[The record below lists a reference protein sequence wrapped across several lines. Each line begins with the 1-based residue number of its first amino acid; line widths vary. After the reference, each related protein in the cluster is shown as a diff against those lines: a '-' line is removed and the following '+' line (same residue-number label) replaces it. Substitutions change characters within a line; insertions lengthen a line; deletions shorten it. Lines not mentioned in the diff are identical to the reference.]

1 MIPSRPA
8 PENIRL
14 LIGLLVVL
22 LCVAGTIAT
31 RMDALGDPDTW
42 WHLKTGAWIW
52 EHKAVP
58 TVDTFSY
65 TFAGQPWIAKEWL
78 SQIIYF
84 MAYTAGGW
92 NGVAALVAI
101 LVGLVAGLI
110 YWTLSGSLRPSLA
123 ASIALVCLL
132 VTSSAITARPHL
144 LTLPLLVIW
153 TASLFAS
160 SRKGAAPN
168 YLLLVVILAW
178 ANLHAA
184 FTMGFVIAFFAFLD
198 FLESTRLTRKPA
210 LLAWLGFLAL
220 CPLVTLIQPY
230 SYQAMMATLAVF
242 RTNIG
247 ALPIGEWRPF
257 DAQQQVVHTGVLLL
271 LLFAALTSGFRL
283 GYARSLLI
291 VLLTYLFMTHVRYAF
306 FLYPVMVLL
315 VAPVVAAQFPKLS
328 ADYWRSQPL
337 DPLEQ
342 RMSAV
347 FRPAAAVL
355 SALTVALVAI
365 QATILPTEPAPEVA
379 ASGAIAYVK
388 SHGITGH
395 VLNHYNFGGPLVF
408 NDIPTF
414 VDGRTDQLFL
424 DSFGK
429 DMQDGRIDQ
438 AILARTLEK
447 YDIRW
452 TILPPDDPRL
462 KMLQGMP
469 GWKQVFADKY
479 AEVYLREDQASQ

>member
-1 MIPSRPA
+1 MTKMRAA
-8 PENIRL
+8 PDNIRL
-14 LIGLLVVL
+14 LIGLVVVVL
-22 LCVAGTIAT
+22 CIAGTVAT
-31 RMDALGDPDTW
+31 RMDALADPDTW

-58 TVDTFSY
+58 TTDTFSY

-78 SQIIYF
+78 SQIVYY
-84 MAYTAGGW
+84 MAYSAGGW

-101 LVGLVAGLI
+101 VVGMVAALI
-110 YWTLSGSLRPSLA
+110 YWTLSDSLRPSLA

-153 TASLFAS
+153 TAELFKS
-160 SRKGAAPN
+160 SQKGAPPN
-168 YLLLVVILAW
+168 YLLLGVILAW

-198 FLESTRLTRKPA
+198 FVETTRLTRKRA
-210 LLAWLGFLAL
+210 TLAWLGFLAL
-220 CPLVTLIQPY
+220 CPLVTLIHPY
-230 SYQAMMATLAVF
+230 SYQAMLATLAVF
-242 RTNIG
+242 RTNVG

-283 GYARSLLI
+283 GLARSLLI
-291 VLLTYLFMTHVRYAF
+291 VLLTYLFMTHVRYGF
-306 FLYPVMVLL
+306 FLYPAMVLL
-315 VAPVVAAQFPKLS
+315 VAPVVATQFPKLS
-328 ADYWRSQPL
+328 AAYWRNQPL

-342 RMSAV
+342 RMSAA
-347 FRPAAAVL
+347 FGPAAAVI
-355 SALTVALVAI
+355 SALTVALVGL

-379 ASGAIAYVK
+379 ASGAIDYVQ
-388 SHGITGH
+388 SHGVAGH
-395 VLNHYNFGGPLVF
+395 VLNHYNFGGPLIF
-408 NDIPTF
+408 HDIPTF

-429 DMQDGRIDQ
+429 EMQDGRTDQ

-469 GWKQVFADKY
+469 GWKQVFVDKF
-479 AEVYLREDQASQ
+479 AVVYQREGQTTQ